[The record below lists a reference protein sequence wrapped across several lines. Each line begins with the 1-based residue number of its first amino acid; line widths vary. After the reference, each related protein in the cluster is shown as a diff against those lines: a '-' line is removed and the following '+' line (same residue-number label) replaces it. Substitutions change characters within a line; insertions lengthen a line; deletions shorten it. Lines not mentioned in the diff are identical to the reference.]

1 MEGFLDQLPAWIEAF
16 RFPVLGRLALAAALG
31 ALVGLERE
39 LAGKPA
45 GLRTNILICVGAE
58 LLTEASLGIASPGF
72 ATHELVRS
80 DPGRIAAQ
88 IVSGIGFIGAGTI
101 LVARGSVLGLT
112 TAATLWVVAAIGI
125 TVGIGAYVEAIGATV
140 LVFMVLF
147 LIGKI
152 EDRVLRARAERT
164 LRVTL
169 VAPHAAP
176 DPVAHLLA
184 ELGIRAQPL
193 SMKRSTEGAE
203 YVYSITGA
211 DEPRRQLLRRLAA
224 TEGVRAFS
232 LE

>member
-1 MEGFLDQLPAWIEAF
+1 MESFAEQLPALIDAL
-16 RFPVLGRLALAAALG
+16 RFPVLGRLALAALLG

-39 LAGKPA
+39 FAGKPA

-58 LLTEASLGIASPGF
+58 LLTEASLGIASGF
-72 ATHELVRS
+72 ATHELIRA

-140 LVFMVLF
+140 LVIVVLF
-147 LIGKI
+147 LIGLL
-152 EDRVLRARAERT
+152 EDRVLQARVERT
-164 LRVTL
+164 LRVSI
-169 VAPHAAP
+169 AGSEP
-176 DPVAHLLA
+176 DPDSVRELLA
-184 ELGIRAQPL
+184 ETGIRAHPV
-193 SMKRSTEGAE
+193 SMQKIDERAE
-203 YVYSITGA
+203 YVFTIRGSDDA
-211 DEPRRQLLRRLAA
+211 RQRLLGRLST

-232 LE
+232 IE